1 MIYRTC
7 YLTIVAAISL
17 SAAFAGIL
25 PAAAADNQLAT
36 FTHKQVRFIQP
47 EHNGK
52 PIELNT
58 FCLDKSGNILAC
70 VGGDTVEYVAAED
83 GSFET
88 KTISSPKLLQ
98 TYSPDGK
105 LLHEV
110 SLDFKPTAVN
120 QAPNGTIFVA
130 GSGRIANVSSEG
142 KLLLVADSPHLG
154 DLAEMKKKAEEAAKV
169 QMDQLTG
176 SLTAQIER
184 LDTTLTKLKEKPAE
198 ELTDRDKLRLKT
210 LQEQKQMYCDQEKE
224 MQTMYSSYFSADAM
238 LERVLEITSMAVTS
252 KDVFLCCGSSEG
264 HGYEVW
270 RTNHELSS
278 PKKVVDSLGGC
289 CGQCD
294 IQANEDHLILA
305 ENTKF
310 QVGLLNRDGE
320 RVTSFGQQDRTS
332 QDGFGSCCNPMNV
345 RCCSNGDI
353 LTAESS
359 IGYIKRFDSEGK
371 FLGTVG
377 KAKIGGGCKH
387 VAIGFDEKRDHY
399 YIQYEDRNQICVMVP
414 LSGAPEFTEDELAAK
429 QAREGLAQ
437 KLVGDGKTLS
447 GAWSLTGE
455 MPVAA
460 SGSQPGGIF
469 GLITQVFGTDDSS
482 EESAEVSEEEQ
493 LNLGMEQATLF
504 KFSAD
509 GKLEMSGGYFE
520 GGDNSWEAVRQDL
533 PNNTV
538 TFAQLQDGIQYYDYQ
553 VKFIDD
559 NTATFSM
566 MYGQQVMGSVKY
578 KRVPL
583 HKTSTIP
590 ATSATTETA
599 KDE

>member
-1 MIYRTC
+1 M
-7 YLTIVAAISL
+7 
-17 SAAFAGIL
+17 
-25 PAAAADNQLAT
+25 
-36 FTHKQVRFIQP
+36 RFIQP

-142 KLLLVADSPHLG
+142 KLLLVADSTHLG

-310 QVGLLNRDGE
+310 QVGLLNRDG
-320 RVTSFGQQDRTS
+320 
-332 QDGFGSCCNPMNV
+332 
-345 RCCSNGDI
+345 
-353 LTAESS
+353 
-359 IGYIKRFDSEGK
+359 
-371 FLGTVG
+371 
-377 KAKIGGGCKH
+377 
-387 VAIGFDEKRDHY
+387 
-399 YIQYEDRNQICVMVP
+399 
-414 LSGAPEFTEDELAAK
+414 
-429 QAREGLAQ
+429 
-437 KLVGDGKTLS
+437 
-447 GAWSLTGE
+447 
-455 MPVAA
+455 
-460 SGSQPGGIF
+460 
-469 GLITQVFGTDDSS
+469 
-482 EESAEVSEEEQ
+482 
-493 LNLGMEQATLF
+493 
-504 KFSAD
+504 
-509 GKLEMSGGYFE
+509 
-520 GGDNSWEAVRQDL
+520 
-533 PNNTV
+533 
-538 TFAQLQDGIQYYDYQ
+538 
-553 VKFIDD
+553 
-559 NTATFSM
+559 
-566 MYGQQVMGSVKY
+566 
-578 KRVPL
+578 
-583 HKTSTIP
+583 
-590 ATSATTETA
+590 
-599 KDE
+599 